1 MQTQGRSGSRI
12 FSYPSG
18 DVPPKFPGLTSRD
31 PIVLAGGFS
40 YGPIF
45 KRSYRAN
52 FNIPAAAYA
61 SAAAWAAALRSRLC
75 LRGALRTGQ
84 VSGCYGDRANC
95 QCGEPLPRL
104 TLPGRPRSAAS
115 AAEVFCL

>member
-45 KRSYRAN
+45 KRSYHAN

-61 SAAAWAAALRSRLC
+61 SAAAWAAAS
-75 LRGALRTGQ
+75 
-84 VSGCYGDRANC
+84 
-95 QCGEPLPRL
+95 E
-104 TLPGRPRSAAS
+104 AAS
-115 AAEVFCL
+115 ALRHASDRTSFGMPVTARIPVR